1 MDAPFKTVLGLY
13 FTEAEQDVWEEISP
27 DLLSFSFDDSE
38 TNNADNVSITLKDDS
53 GKWAK
58 RWSPETGERV
68 RAYIKKQING
78 KTVATLNCGK
88 FYVDNMKCQ
97 GSPRTFEMGAVS
109 LPLNKPI
116 RKRIRFK
123 TWEKISLKEI
133 AKSLADEADV
143 KLLWDSET
151 NPEYD
156 RIDQKKES
164 DLKLLSRLCEE
175 AGLSLKVT
183 DDKLVIY
190 DQHYYESKSPIK
202 TLTLG
207 KSDIISWN
215 FETNQSEIFKSC
227 TVSYRDPKKKKKG
240 KAGGYKKKTGSNST
254 KKEANPTI
262 VTYTAY
268 DPDADENGQE
278 YALKTR
284 CRSIDEAKRKAT
296 AMLRKLNRRG
306 VTGDLTLVGDCD
318 LVAGVVV
325 SVKGFGIFDGN
336 FIVVSA
342 NHSVSNSGYT
352 TAINLRRVSK
362 EY

>member
-1 MDAPFKTVLGLY
+1 MAAPFETVLGLY
-13 FTEAEQDVWEEISP
+13 FTEAEHDVWEEISK

-38 TNNADNVSITLKDDS
+38 TNTADSVIMTLKDEK

-58 RWSPETGERV
+58 RWSPESGEMV
-68 RAYIKKQING
+68 RATIKKKVSG
-78 KTVATLNCGK
+78 KVVAKLDCGR
-88 FYVDNMKCQ
+88 FYVDSMKCA
-97 GSPRTFEMGAVS
+97 GSPRTFEMSAVS

-116 RKRIRFK
+116 RKRIKFK
-123 TWEKISLKEI
+123 TWEKTDLKSIAQTI
-133 AKSLADEADV
+133 AKEADV
-143 KLLWDSET
+143 KLLWDSDV
-151 NPEYD
+151 NPDYD

-175 AGLSLKVT
+175 AGLALKVT
-183 DDKLVIY
+183 DNQLVVY
-190 DQHYYESKSPIK
+190 DQHFYEGKPAVK
-202 TLTLG
+202 TITLG
-207 KSDIISWN
+207 QSNLLSWN

-240 KAGGYKKKTGSNST
+240 KAGGYKKKGTAAQT
-254 KKEANPTI
+254 KKESNPTI

-268 DPDADENGQE
+268 DPEADENGQE
-278 YALKTR
+278 YYLKTR

-306 VTGDLTLVGDCD
+306 VVGDLSMVGDVD
-318 LVAGVVV
+318 MVAGIVIA
-325 SVKGFGIFDGN
+325 VKGFGIFDGN

-342 NHSVSNSGYT
+342 SHSIGSSGYT
-352 TAINLRRVSK
+352 TSVNLRRVSK